1 MSPRLNHIRHEAVE
15 FVPERLEKGV
25 LYVSRRYRTASHLCC
40 CGCGLEVVT
49 PLNDAKW
56 RVSNRRGA
64 VWLRPSIG
72 NWSFPCQSHY
82 WIEGGRIRWDDRMS
96 AKAIAEVQ
104 QRDRQDA
111 ELLVAPSGLFSRLR
125 RSMAALRAEI
135 ASAFRR
141 GS

>member
-1 MSPRLNHIRHEAVE
+1 MSSRLTHIRHESVE
-15 FVPERLEKGV
+15 FVPERLKEGV

-56 RVSNRRGA
+56 RVSERAGA

-82 WIEGGRIRWDDRMS
+82 WIEGGRVRWDGRMS
-96 AKAIAEVQ
+96 AEAIAAVQ
-104 QRDRQDA
+104 QRDHQDA
-111 ELLVAPSGLFSRLR
+111 ELLVVPTGLFSRLR
-125 RSMAALRAEI
+125 KGLVALRAMI
-135 ASAFRR
+135 VSVFHKRK
-141 GS
+141 